1 MRLIAEKN
9 MRYSTRRLL
18 PGDEF
23 EASRRDGRVLVAIGR
38 ARLAPPEA
46 DAATAGADEVA
57 EMSASTPVPDGIIPV
72 IEENLEDIADLRV
85 AYQERF
91 GKRPFMGWDADALR
105 AKIAEG

>member
-38 ARLAPPEA
+38 ARLASPEA
-46 DAATAGADEVA
+46 DAATAVE
-57 EMSASTPVPDGIIPV
+57 PVPDDGPD
-72 IEENLEDIADLRV
+72 DIADLRV

>member
-23 EASRRDGRVLVAIGR
+23 EASRRDGRLLVALGR
-38 ARLAPPEA
+38 ARLAPPVVDTPPAVE
-46 DAATAGADEVA
+46 
-57 EMSASTPVPDGIIPV
+57 PVPDDGPD
-72 IEENLEDIADLRV
+72 DIADLRV